1 MTLSDLLFVALVLVS
16 AGVLLIAGLSLARG
30 QFRRALRLLGG
41 FTLGLTLYLGLVVAV
56 SLLSAPR
63 EVAFGENRCFDDW
76 CIAVED
82 MSRTTSATGAT
93 YTATLR
99 LSNRARRVPQR
110 ENGVVVLLQDASGRR
125 FEATADPA
133 ATPFNVLLE
142 PNQSLTTQ
150 RVFVA
155 SGPSAPLAIAIA
167 HEGGARF
174 PGVFILGDDSSIA
187 HPPTLVRLP

>member
-1 MTLSDLLFVALVLVS
+1 MTIFDLLFVALAMASVGTLLAAGISLVV
-16 AGVLLIAGLSLARG
+16 GR
-30 QFRRALRLLGG
+30 FRRAFTLLGALA
-41 FTLGLTLYLGLVVAV
+41 LGLTLYLGVVVAV

-63 EVAFGENRCFDDW
+63 ELAFGENRCFDDW

-82 MSRTTSATGAT
+82 VSRTSSAAGAT

-99 LSNRARRVPQR
+99 LSNRARRVSQR
-110 ENGVVVLLQDASGRR
+110 ENGIDIFLQDASGRR
-125 FEATADPA
+125 FSAAADPA

-142 PNQSLTTQ
+142 PGQSLTT
-150 RVFVA
+150 RRLFEVSNA
-155 SGPSAPLAIAIA
+155 SAPLFLAIA

-174 PGVFILGDDSSIA
+174 PGVFIIGDDSSIA

>member
-82 MSRTTSATGAT
+82 VSRTTSATGAT

-99 LSNRARRVPQR
+99 LSNRARRVSQR
-110 ENGVVVLLQDASGRR
+110 ANGENAMSPLR
-125 FEATADPA
+125 
-133 ATPFNVLLE
+133 
-142 PNQSLTTQ
+142 QSLYAACTKPPSKLDGTS
-150 RVFVA
+150 VA
-155 SGPSAPLAIAIA
+155 LPTRGRLNDAALEMLPRAYSAERSHA
-167 HEGGARF
+167 
-174 PGVFILGDDSSIA
+174 PGVQRA
-187 HPPTLVRLP
+187 